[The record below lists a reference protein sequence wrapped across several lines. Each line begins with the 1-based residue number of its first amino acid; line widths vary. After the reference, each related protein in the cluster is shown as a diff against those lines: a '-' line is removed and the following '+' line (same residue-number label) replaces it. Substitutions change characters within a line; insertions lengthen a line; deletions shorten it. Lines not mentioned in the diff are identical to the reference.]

1 MDKQAFKQR
10 MQNLKSYRENNPGKG
25 YWDWKVQAYQNGGDI
40 PLWQQYQYSGPSY
53 QDVLDDLKQNS
64 PSTYNQLQQ
73 SKAADSQS
81 SSEIVRYV
89 DSKGRLQ
96 STSNLQGL
104 SPVIT
109 SDYLPGIGDAMEVTQ
124 IVQDVKN
131 EDYGAALAGLGLLAL
146 PGNWLSKIKSKYG
159 KKGLVNSIYNNVA
172 PGSYYDSY
180 IPGGSKKDELK
191 GALKDYLL
199 GKGDK
204 IDPKWENWI
213 NSPTTLGSFIAKD
226 NKKQQHMLDV
236 MTAARKEAWQNY
248 LGIPHDDRYLINTG
262 IKENGMPVYRSNV
275 TDVPNVQLRDIAKT
289 TQHKP
294 ESIPYVHGDMI
305 NSTGGNIS
313 VKYKDNGD
321 LRTITTEDIWDL
333 NPFKDANRARILPEW
348 LKNKYMHIEVQPD
361 GYQKRVWNDNAPKWL
376 IDLEPANLLGI
387 PGPFLNRTTFNAR
400 LLNKDQAVKKVPIS
414 KEEYV
419 NKRFGTELELIDP
432 SEMTDKEFQKWKKL
446 TQNRYSEEYDRLNE
460 QQSERLFEFVP
471 KTEEELLDKYGI
483 YVKKY
488 SDGGEVSEFQRKTR
502 RDIMQESLVDG
513 RPDYNKMFQNQNEYQ
528 KDFANYWY
536 TERAKNPKYSDQIG
550 GDKLGSVL
558 SNIDKATWK
567 TPTEAMRD
575 NMVGQGYNPTDA
587 QINQQLN
594 ILKEKGTKGFAN
606 PKAHSYTSL
615 RPANTWHE
623 GVGHMVGDNTPA
635 ILNASPNVRISNPD
649 SSYEDYVNQVNEKHA
664 QTWDFR
670 GNNSNLKDDQGNYYI
685 DPNRQLTPEDI
696 SNMRSK
702 GAKIPEQ
709 WESLEDADISELT
722 NTFAYNMYQDPVQYM
737 ANGGEVGDPDDEF
750 IQAVNTKLG
759 RTPDGRPK
767 EQGLKPVIDL
777 EDAVNVTPIGDV
789 LSAKDAYNAARNN
802 DWLGVGLATA
812 TMIPFVPR
820 AISTVRRST
829 PTVKNYR
836 SSLSNAL
843 DKAVKL
849 GEKERRMSAR
859 LNNETYETVQR
870 LMDDPS
876 YMRRAQQVKEKYGDD
891 YTQIYAD
898 LIDAYNNSP
907 ELLPKAK
914 RTAFEDNARARMA
927 TTTEST
933 KRHMDGGEFPKMG
946 EYEYQYDINGVPYG
960 TTIHEMNHNAD
971 YLKNKAAD
979 ADANSNLY
987 YWMRSALKPFSRIDP
1002 NTDKLTKYYSK
1013 PTEQKAYMNQLREF
1027 MYANKMID
1035 TRDQIVTPD
1044 LIKQAIS
1051 KLPKGMQSIKK
1062 ASEQFK
1068 SMRSYT
1074 KWFNTIPLLG
1084 VGAVGANKY
1093 FTSNENRD

>member
-25 YWDWKVQAYQNGGDI
+25 YWDWRNSLPDNLKYTDDTEYNMRGAYE
-40 PLWQQYQYSGPSY
+40 SGAQPILENDGFY
-53 QDVLDDLKQNS
+53 HLPTRNPQTGEILK
-64 PSTYNQLQQ
+64 
-73 SKAADSQS
+73 
-81 SSEIVRYV
+81 
-89 DSKGRLQ
+89 
-96 STSNLQGL
+96 TSLH
-104 SPVIT
+104 PT
-109 SDYLPGIGDAMEVTQ
+109 F
-124 IVQDVKN
+124 
-131 EDYGAALAGLGLLAL
+131 
-146 PGNWLSKIKSKYG
+146 W
-159 KKGLVNSIYNNVA
+159 KGLAEDAKIGYNTYFV
-172 PGSYYDSY
+172 
-180 IPGGSKKDELK
+180 
-191 GALKDYLL
+191 
-199 GKGDK
+199 GDK
-204 IDPKWENWI
+204 
-213 NSPTTLGSFIAKD
+213 
-226 NKKQQHMLDV
+226 
-236 MTAARKEAWQNY
+236 
-248 LGIPHDDRYLINTG
+248 
-262 IKENGMPVYRSNV
+262 VY
-275 TDVPNVQLRDIAKT
+275 TK
-289 TQHKP
+289 
-294 ESIPYVHGDMI
+294 
-305 NSTGGNIS
+305 
-313 VKYKDNGD
+313 
-321 LRTITTEDIWDL
+321 
-333 NPFKDANRARILPEW
+333 
-348 LKNKYMHIEVQPD
+348 
-361 GYQKRVWNDNAPKWL
+361 
-376 IDLEPANLLGI
+376 
-387 PGPFLNRTTFNAR
+387 
-400 LLNKDQAVKKVPIS
+400 S
-414 KEEYV
+414 KEEGPINVY
-419 NKRFGTELELIDP
+419 T
-432 SEMTDKEFQKWKKL
+432 
-446 TQNRYSEEYDRLNE
+446 
-460 QQSERLFEFVP
+460 
-471 KTEEELLDKYGI
+471 
-483 YVKKY
+483 
-488 SDGGEVSEFQRKTR
+488 DGGEVARKSLK
-502 RDIMQESLVDG
+502 DIRKESIIEDKL
-513 RPDYNKMFQNQNEYQ
+513 DYDVMLQNQNAYQ
-528 KDFANYWY
+528 KEFATNWY
-536 TERAKNPKYSDQIG
+536 KERAKNPKYSSQL
-550 GDKLGSVL
+550 GDGKLDKIL
-558 SNIDKATWK
+558 SDIDKATWK
-567 TPTEAMRD
+567 NPTEAMRD
-575 NMVGQGYNPTDA
+575 NLISQGYTPTDQNIKSQLQA
-587 QINQQLN
+587 INA
-594 ILKEKGTKGFAN
+594 KGTKGFAV
-606 PKAHSYTSL
+606 PSMYSYYGAP
-615 RPANTWHE
+615 RNTWHE
-623 GVGHMVGDNTPA
+623 GIGHIVGDNNPA
-635 ILNASPNVRISNPD
+635 ILDSTPNVSIPSNDPK
-649 SSYEDYVNQVNEKHA
+649 YYDYVNQANEKHA

-670 GNNSNLKDDQGNYYI
+670 GKNQTLKDDAGNYYI
-685 DPNRQLTPEDI
+685 DPNRQLSSDDIQEMIDKGAAIPDQWKDLTTQDI
-696 SNMRSK
+696 S
-702 GAKIPEQ
+702 
-709 WESLEDADISELT
+709 DLT
-722 NTFAYNMYQDPVQYM
+722 NTFAYNY
-737 ANGGEVGDPDDEF
+737 AKGGEVGNPDDNF
-750 IQAVNTKLG
+750 TKAINTKLG

-971 YLKNKAAD
+971 YLKNKAID

-1013 PTEQKAYMNQLREF
+1013 PTEQKAYMNRLREF

>member
-1 MDKQAFKQR
+1 
-10 MQNLKSYRENNPGKG
+10 
-25 YWDWKVQAYQNGGDI
+25 
-40 PLWQQYQYSGPSY
+40 
-53 QDVLDDLKQNS
+53 
-64 PSTYNQLQQ
+64 
-73 SKAADSQS
+73 
-81 SSEIVRYV
+81 
-89 DSKGRLQ
+89 
-96 STSNLQGL
+96 
-104 SPVIT
+104 
-109 SDYLPGIGDAMEVTQ
+109 
-124 IVQDVKN
+124 
-131 EDYGAALAGLGLLAL
+131 
-146 PGNWLSKIKSKYG
+146 
-159 KKGLVNSIYNNVA
+159 
-172 PGSYYDSY
+172 
-180 IPGGSKKDELK
+180 
-191 GALKDYLL
+191 
-199 GKGDK
+199 
-204 IDPKWENWI
+204 
-213 NSPTTLGSFIAKD
+213 
-226 NKKQQHMLDV
+226 MLDV

-262 IKENGMPVYRSNV
+262 VKENGMPVYRSNV

-294 ESIPYVHGDMI
+294 ENTPYVHVDMI

-361 GYQKRVWNDNAPKWL
+361 GYWKRVWNDNAPKWL
-376 IDLEPANLLGI
+376 VDLEPANLLGI

-432 SEMTDKEFQKWKKL
+432 SEMTDEEFQRWKKL

-550 GDKLGSVL
+550 GDKLNSVL
-558 SNIDKATWK
+558 SNVNKATWK

-623 GVGHMVGDNTPA
+623 GIGHMVGDNTPA
-635 ILNASPNVRISNPD
+635 ILNATPNVHINNPD
-649 SSYEDYVNQVNEKHA
+649 SSYEDYVNQANEKHA

-722 NTFAYNMYQDPVQYM
+722 NTFAYNLSQDPIYYM

-750 IQAVNTKLG
+750 TKAINTKLG
-759 RTPDGRPK
+759 RTPDGRPLQ
-767 EQGLKPVIDL
+767 QGLKPVFDL
-777 EDAVNVTPIGDV
+777 EDAANLTPVGDAIA
-789 LSAKDAYNAARNN
+789 AKDMYNAAMDK
-802 DWLGVGLATA
+802 DWTGLGLAA
-812 TMIPFVPR
+812 ASMIPFMPM
-820 AISTVRRST
+820 
-829 PTVKNYR
+829 TVKQFRKKYKGVTPKPAY
-836 SSLSNAL
+836 SSDSKLM
-843 DKAVKL
+843 DKKIQDRINELEV
-849 GEKERRMSAR
+849 EKARREAIINNSKTLPTKA
-859 LNNETYETVQR
+859 NNEGYNIVEA

-876 YMRRAQQVKEKYGDD
+876 YLARAAEVKNKFGDN
-891 YTQIYAD
+891 YARIYAD
-898 LIDAYNNSP
+898 IIQDYNTNP
-907 ELLPKAK
+907 NRLPKSTIDLNLDPEVRAQMRANK
-914 RTAFEDNARARMA
+914 TAQETVNKGGRKPDRGDFELA
-927 TTTEST
+927 
-933 KRHMDGGEFPKMG
+933 
-946 EYEYQYDINGVPYG
+946 INPENTDLSGNV
-960 TTIHEMNHNAD
+960 TLHEWNHYTD
-971 YLKNKAAD
+971 YIKNKSPK
-979 ADANSNLY
+979 ADANSPMFYQMSKDMDGVRVDDNDSY
-987 YWMRSALKPFSRIDP
+987 FS
-1002 NTDKLTKYYSK
+1002 L
-1013 PTEQKAYMNQLREF
+1013 PTEQKAYMNQLREYLF
-1027 MYANKMID
+1027 N
-1035 TRDQIVTPD
+1035 TRKINRRGDKVSQS
-1044 LIKQAIS
+1044 LIKDSLKELEKIDNYKSVVRAS
-1051 KLPKGMQSIKK
+1051 K
-1062 ASEQFK
+1062 QFK
-1068 SMRSYT
+1068 SLRGYT
-1074 KWFNTIPLLG
+1074 KWFNSIPLLG
-1084 VGAVGANKY
+1084 AGAIGVNKY
-1093 FTSNENRD
+1093 FNNGTEQEK

>member
-1 MDKQAFKQR
+1 MNKQAFKQR
-10 MQNLKSYRENNPGKG
+10 MQNLKSYRENNSGKG

-109 SDYLPGIGDAMEVTQ
+109 SDYLPGVGDAMEVTQ

-146 PGNWLSKIKSKYG
+146 PGNWLSKVKSKYG
-159 KKGLVNSIYNNVA
+159 KKGLVNSIYNNIA

-262 IKENGMPVYRSNV
+262 VKENGMPVYRSNV

-294 ESIPYVHGDMI
+294 ENTPYVHGDMI

-376 IDLEPANLLGI
+376 VDLEPANLLGI

-432 SEMTDKEFQKWKKL
+432 SEMTDEEFQRWKKL

-513 RPDYNKMFQNQNEYQ
+513 KPDYNKMFQNQNEYQ

-536 TERAKNPKYSDQIG
+536 TERSKNPKYSDQIG
-550 GDKLGSVL
+550 GDKLNSVL

-587 QINQQLN
+587 QVNQQLN

-615 RPANTWHE
+615 RPTNTWHE

-635 ILNASPNVRISNPD
+635 ILNAAPNVRISNPD
-649 SSYEDYVNQVNEKHA
+649 SSYEDYVNQANEKHA

-709 WESLEDADISELT
+709 WKSLEDADISELT

-737 ANGGEVGDPDDEF
+737 VNGGEVGDPDDEF
-750 IQAVNTKLG
+750 TRAINTKLG
-759 RTPDGRPK
+759 RTPDGRPLQ
-767 EQGLKPVIDL
+767 QGLKPVFDL
-777 EDAVNVTPIGDV
+777 EDAANLTPVGDAIA
-789 LSAKDAYNAARNN
+789 AKDMYNAAMDK
-802 DWLGVGLATA
+802 DWTGLGLAALTLA
-812 TMIPFVPR
+812 PFVPNQ
-820 AISTVRRST
+820 VRNIKRSA
-829 PTVKNYR
+829 PTVTR
-836 SSLSNAL
+836 SAQSQM
-843 DKAVKL
+843 DRIYKAQQ
-849 GEKERRMSAR
+849 KEARMTPR
-859 LNNETYETVQR
+859 LNNETYNVVER
-870 LMDDPS
+870 LIDDPS
-876 YMRRAQQVKEKYGDD
+876 YMRRAQQVKSKYGDD
-891 YTQIYAD
+891 YASVYAD
-898 LIDAYNNSP
+898 IINAYNESP
-907 ELLPKAK
+907 DMLPKAK
-914 RTAFEDNARARMA
+914 GSTSLGQNRAMMKADNKAA
-927 TTTEST
+927 
-933 KRHMDGGEFPKMG
+933 KRHMEGGDFPGMGEFD
-946 EYEYQYDINGVPYG
+946 YLYNIDTGVPYG
-960 TTIHEMNHNAD
+960 TTTHELNHFSD
-971 YLKNKAAD
+971 FIGNKSVD
-979 ADANSNLY
+979 ADGNSNMFK
-987 YWMRSALKPFSRIDP
+987 WMCSALKPYSDGMS
-1002 NTDKLTKYYSK
+1002 KYFSK

-1035 TRDQIVTPD
+1035 TRDQVVTPD
-1044 LIKQAIS
+1044 LIKQAIG
-1051 KLPKGMQSIKK
+1051 KLPKGMESIKK

-1068 SMRSYT
+1068 SLRSYT
-1074 KWFNTIPLLG
+1074 KWFNTILLLG
-1084 VGAVGANKY
+1084 AGTITANRY
-1093 FTSNENRD
+1093 FNEDRDTK